1 MGAVSY
7 YFLRMFQVKDENA
20 IVLASESTRR
30 VDILR
35 SLGISFSIIPP
46 DIDERKRRDE
56 TIRDYVLRI
65 AHEKAKKVGI
75 HFPDKWVIGADTVV
89 VHKGRVLGKPR
100 SEGEA
105 MEMLTMLRGKW
116 HKVLTGY
123 CILNISR
130 QTSCQDIVET
140 KVFIK
145 DLTDEEI
152 KRYIKTS
159 EPFDK
164 AGSYAVQGKGGF
176 MVKEIKG
183 SYSNVVGLPICE
195 ITDIL
200 LSLGILS

>member
-1 MGAVSY
+1 
-7 YFLRMFQVKDENA
+7 MFQVKDENA
-20 IVLASESTRR
+20 IVLASESARR

-46 DIDERKRRDE
+46 DIDERKKRNE
-56 TIRDYVLRI
+56 SIREYVLRI
-65 AHEKAKKVGI
+65 ASEKAKKVGTY
-75 HFPDKWVIGADTVV
+75 FPDKWVIGADTIV
-89 VHKGRVLGKPR
+89 VHKGKVLGKPK
-100 SEGEA
+100 SEKEA
-105 MEMLTMLRGKW
+105 MEMLSALRGKW
-116 HKVLTGY
+116 HKVLTAY
-123 CILNISR
+123 CVLNMVKQS
-130 QTSCQDIVET
+130 SYKDVVET

-195 ITDIL
+195 ITEIL

>member
-1 MGAVSY
+1 
-7 YFLRMFQVKDENA
+7 MFQVKDENA
-20 IVLASESTRR
+20 IVLASESARR

-46 DIDERKRRDE
+46 AIDERRKKDE

-65 AHEKAKKVGI
+65 ANEKAKKVAT
-75 HFPDKWVIGADTVV
+75 HFPDKWVIGADTIV
-89 VHKGRVLGKPR
+89 VHKGKVLGKPK
-100 SEGEA
+100 SEEEA
-105 MEMLTMLRGKW
+105 MEMLTALRGKW
-116 HKVLTGY
+116 HKVLTGF
-123 CILNISR
+123 CIMNMSKQASYR
-130 QTSCQDIVET
+130 DVVET

-152 KRYIKTS
+152 RRYIETS
-159 EPFDK
+159 EPLDK

>member
-1 MGAVSY
+1 
-7 YFLRMFQVKDENA
+7 
-20 IVLASESTRR
+20 
-30 VDILR
+30 
-35 SLGISFSIIPP
+35 
-46 DIDERKRRDE
+46 
-56 TIRDYVLRI
+56 
-65 AHEKAKKVGI
+65 
-75 HFPDKWVIGADTVV
+75 
-89 VHKGRVLGKPR
+89 
-100 SEGEA
+100 
-105 MEMLTMLRGKW
+105 
-116 HKVLTGY
+116 
-123 CILNISR
+123 
-130 QTSCQDIVET
+130 VET

-152 KRYIKTS
+152 RRYIKTS

>member
-1 MGAVSY
+1 
-7 YFLRMFQVKDENA
+7 MFQVKDENA
-20 IVLASESTRR
+20 IVLASESPRR

-46 DIDERKRRDE
+46 DIDERRKTDE

-65 AHEKAKKVGI
+65 GHEKAKKVGT

-89 VHKGRVLGKPR
+89 VYKGKVLGKPR
-100 SEGEA
+100 NEEEA
-105 MEMLTMLRGKW
+105 MEMLTMLRGRW

-123 CILNISR
+123 CILNMSK
-130 QTSCQDIVET
+130 QTSCQDVVET
-140 KVFIK
+140 RVFIK

-152 KRYIKTS
+152 RRYIKTS

-195 ITDIL
+195 VTDIL

>member
-1 MGAVSY
+1 
-7 YFLRMFQVKDENA
+7 MFQVADENA
-20 IVLASESTRR
+20 IVLASESARR

-46 DIDERKRRDE
+46 DIDERRNKDE
-56 TIRDYVLRI
+56 TIREYVLRL
-65 AHEKAKKVGI
+65 ATEKAKKVGS

-89 VHKGRVLGKPR
+89 VHKGKVLGKPK
-100 SEGEA
+100 SEEDA
-105 MEMLTMLRGKW
+105 MEMLSALRGKW
-116 HKVLTGY
+116 HKVLTGF
-123 CILNISR
+123 CILNVSR
-130 QTSCQDIVET
+130 ETSYKDVVET

-195 ITDIL
+195 ITEIL
-200 LSLGILS
+200 LTLGILS